1 MNKKFLTT
9 PFKNIAIASV
19 IAIFFIADRL
29 LKMIGLQI
37 VGLEPL
43 TLIREVLYFNLTKN
57 YYIAFSLP
65 LSGAWLELVI
75 TLVIIIIIF
84 YLSYLLLYK
93 KNKKIEIIS
102 LSLIFLGAA
111 SNLFDRLHYGYVID
125 YLELKYFTV
134 FNLADCLI
142 SIGALILIIKNLK
155 TSK

>member
-9 PFKNIAIASV
+9 PLKNIAIASV

-29 LKMIGLQI
+29 LKMLGLQI
-37 VGLEPL
+37 VELEPI
-43 TLIREVLYFNLTKN
+43 TLIRELLYFNLTKN

-65 LSGAWLELVI
+65 LSGPWLKLII
-75 TLVIIIIIF
+75 TLVIILIIF
-84 YLSYLLLYK
+84 YLSYLLLYQ

-111 SNLFDRLHYGYVID
+111 SNLFDRLRYGYVID

-155 TSK
+155 TNK